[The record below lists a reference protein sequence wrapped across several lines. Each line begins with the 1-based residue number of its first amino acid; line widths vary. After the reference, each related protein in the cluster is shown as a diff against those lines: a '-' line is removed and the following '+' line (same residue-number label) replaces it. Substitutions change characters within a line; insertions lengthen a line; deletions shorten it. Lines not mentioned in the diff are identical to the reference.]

1 MEELE
6 IQYLQALAKPKRET
20 ISHNSLLEALAFNT
34 TRIYRYNLLDRN
46 INYVLLDKLSSF
58 GFNRSALQWFTS
70 YLTNRTQS
78 VCVNGVVSDSQTI
91 MFGVPQGS
99 VLGPLLFIMYINDLP
114 HVIRF
119 CNIELYADDTLLYF
133 ASSNVSS
140 IETNLTTDLENVINW
155 LHSNFLILNLR
166 KTKIMLHEKNS
177 SLFGYSSPT
186 TPFVTPLSQAV

>member
-1 MEELE
+1 MVYVYVQDKK
-6 IQYLQALAKPKRET
+6 IFSKFQSGALHST
-20 ISHNSLLEALAFNT
+20 STCLTHVTN
-34 TRIYRYNLLDRN
+34 NLLQN
-46 INYVLLDKLSSF
+46 INKGLLTGLVFLDLSKAFDTLDYYVLLDKLSSF

-166 KTKIMLHEKNS
+166 KTKIMLQWNA
-177 SLFGYSSPT
+177 SPCEN
-186 TPFVTPLSQAV
+186 